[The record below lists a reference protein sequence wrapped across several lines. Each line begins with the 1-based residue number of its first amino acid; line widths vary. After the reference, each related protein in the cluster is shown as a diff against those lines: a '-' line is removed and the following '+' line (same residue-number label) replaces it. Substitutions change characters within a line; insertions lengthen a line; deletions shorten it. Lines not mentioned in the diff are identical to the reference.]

1 MNCLAVPRAV
11 TEPDTGGGGCTKEL
25 DHYYNFESVIY
36 TIGLHKQNIT
46 AVLQKH
52 YEKSKI

>member
-11 TEPDTGGGGCTKEL
+11 TEPDTGGGCTKEL

-46 AVLQKH
+46 AVPKAL
-52 YEKSKI
+52 